1 MARLATLFTALFD
14 DAAMFPP
21 ADLPLVKAIRGHAR
35 HRLSW
40 YAETVGPFVCNARRL
55 PELAAAVDELRL
67 SPGTPVGVAAVVPEG
82 VEQAAGLVRAA
93 AEHPRLTVDAIEAPL
108 RNTSLPEAIRLLEP
122 ARDGGIAC
130 YLELPVTAVDDRQVH
145 LLGDAGMRVKLR
157 TGGTNI
163 DAFHTEEQL
172 AAALVMC
179 AAERLPFKCTA
190 GLHNA
195 VRHRDPQTRFEHHGF
210 LNVVL
215 AARVAAATG
224 SAAATAVT
232 LAERDSNEVAAQV
245 RTLSDRD
252 VAAARAMFCSFG
264 TCSIAE
270 PVADLVAMGL
280 AAAP

>member
-1 MARLATLFTALFD
+1 VAALSPLFAALFD

-21 ADLPLVKAIRGHAR
+21 ADLPLPAAIRGHAR

-40 YAETVGPFVCNARRL
+40 YADTVGPFVCNARRL

-67 SPGTPVGVAAVVPEG
+67 SPGTPMAVAAVVPEG
-82 VEQAAGLVRAA
+82 VEHAADLLGSAA
-93 AEHPRLTVDAIEAPL
+93 HHPQLAVHAVETPL
-108 RNTSLPEAIRLLEP
+108 RSASLDDALRLLDPLRAE
-122 ARDGGIAC
+122 GITC
-130 YLELPVTAVDDRQVH
+130 YLELPVTAVDDRKAH
-145 LLGDAGMRVKLR
+145 RLGDAGVRLKVR

-163 DAFHTEEQL
+163 DAFHTEREL
-172 AAALVMC
+172 AAPLVMC

-195 VRHRDPQTRFEHHGF
+195 VRHRDQQTRFEHHGF

-224 SAAATAVT
+224 SADATAAALGQRDVT
-232 LAERDSNEVAAQV
+232 EVAAQV
-245 RTLSDRD
+245 RALSDRD
-252 VAAARAMFCSFG
+252 VAAVRAMFCSFG

>member
-1 MARLATLFTALFD
+1 VTALPPLFSALFD

-21 ADLPLVKAIRGHAR
+21 ADLPLPAAIRGHAR

-40 YAETVGPFVCNARRL
+40 YADTVGPFVCNARRL
-55 PELAAAVDELRL
+55 PEVAAAVDELRL
-67 SPGTPVGVAAVVPEG
+67 SAGTPVAVAAVVPEG
-82 VEQAAGLVRAA
+82 VEQATEVVASAA
-93 AEHPRLTVDAIEAPL
+93 RLPQLAVHAVETPL
-108 RNTSLPEAIRLLEP
+108 RNASLNDALRLLEP
-122 ARDGGIAC
+122 LRSGGIAC

-145 LLGDAGMRVKLR
+145 RLGDAGIRLKVR

-163 DAFHTEEQL
+163 DAFHTEREL
-172 AAALVMC
+172 AAPLVMC

-195 VRHRDPQTRFEHHGF
+195 VRHRDRQTRFEHHGF

-224 SAAATAVT
+224 SADATAAA
-232 LAERDSNEVAAQV
+232 LALPDPNEVAAQV
-245 RTLSDRD
+245 RALSDRD
-252 VAAARAMFCSFG
+252 VAAIRAMFCSFG

-270 PVADLVAMGL
+270 PIADLAAMGL
-280 AAAP
+280 VAAP